1 MKKLYSF
8 HPQIILRTPARPFM
22 LAITAESVDAALAD
36 AAFMEAIYLASPALH
51 TECGKWQRG
60 ELTDARKVERLR
72 GTLTRY
78 YIRFTSRCTPFG
90 LFAGCSVLSWGAT
103 SRLELR
109 PGQHGRHTRIDM
121 HYLCALAQ
129 HLAARPD
136 VQSRLRYWPNT
147 SLYHLG
153 AAIRYIERQYGPTGN
168 CTHQISALDASD
180 TLTQVL
186 ILAASGCTLPEL
198 AAALLSDEANDSTAT
213 ADVAN
218 FLDALIIAQVLVSE
232 LEPTVTGDEFFQ
244 HLLAVL
250 RRLATEEPNSA
261 LLEIVGT
268 LTAVQQA
275 LVLLDAPGT
284 NSAAAYEHISALLT
298 PLGVPVEA
306 SKLFQT
312 DAQHSLVAGPA
323 PEVEPIPDLAASD
336 GPATLATALQ
346 GPLLE
351 ALTVLTYLSPPP
363 ENARL
368 ADFTRRFEARYEGQ
382 EVALLEAL
390 DTESGVPYADYGK
403 NRYSALVH
411 DLVLPEVV
419 PTPRLAPLNA
429 AQQWLRQRLQEARR
443 TGCYCL
449 DLTVAD
455 LRAAGLASST
465 LPLPPSMGVLFR
477 LIGNEQLLIE
487 SAGGSSAAN
496 LLGRFAHAVPG
507 ISALIEE
514 LTAHE
519 QAQNP
524 GVCLAEIGHLPAS
537 RVGNLLQRPHFRAFE
552 IPYLAQSTRPVAQQ
566 LPVQGLTLA
575 ARGGQLVLR
584 ERHTGRRI
592 VPRLST
598 AHNFGGDML
607 PVYQLLCD
615 LQTQG
620 LQSQLGVSWEAS
632 TPEVCFTPRL
642 TCGPVVLMPATWRL
656 DSPDWGPLLAAGPTA
671 RPAVLAA
678 FRVAWQLPR
687 CFTLADGDNELLV
700 DTDNELLVSVWLDAL
715 RTRPSVVLKEFL
727 FDAAASPVRDAAGRP
742 YVAQGLAL
750 LLRHAP
756 CYAPTSAA
764 PPEADANAVPRD
776 FALGSEWLYY
786 KLYCGQLVADRVLLD
801 VLRPLAAE
809 LQAQGLVDTWFFIRY
824 ADPDNHLRVRWHL
837 SAPSQLGEVVRRV
850 GEHLA
855 HISGPHGVWK
865 IQTDTYRRELE
876 RYGHRSIGATEVLFG
891 YQSQALL
898 DYMAVADNEGSLP
911 DLWLWGLRAIDEL
924 LTAFDYSLSHKV
936 TLLAHLQAAFAQEFS
951 VTKLLKQQLDAKYRV
966 QRPAVQQALD
976 HSAAPPAALL
986 AAVQPLR
993 ALATAGQLEVPLD
1006 ELMESYVHMLLNRL
1020 LPADARLHELVLYD
1034 FLHRHYQACQAR
1046 QPTSVL
1052 G

>member
-8 HPQIILRTPARPFM
+8 HPQVLLRTPARPFT
-22 LAITAESVDAALAD
+22 LALTAESVTTVLTD

-78 YIRFTSRCTPFG
+78 YARFTSRCTPFG
-90 LFAGCSVLSWGAT
+90 LFAGCSVLGWGAT

-109 PGQHGRHTRIDM
+109 PNQHGRHTRLDM

-136 VQSRLRYWPNT
+136 VQPHLRYWPNT

-153 AAIRYIERQYGPTGN
+153 SAIRYIERQYDPAGN
-168 CTHQISALDASD
+168 CIHQLSAFDASEA
-180 TLTQVL
+180 LTQVL
-186 ILAASGCTLPEL
+186 ALAASGHTLPEL
-198 AAALLSDEANDSTAT
+198 ATALLGADEANASAA
-213 ADVAN
+213 ADIAD
-218 FLDALIIAQVLVSE
+218 FLDALIAAQVLVSE
-232 LEPTVTGDEFFQ
+232 LEPTVTGDEFFR
-244 HLLAVL
+244 HLLVVL
-250 RRLATEEPNSA
+250 RRLATGAPELA
-261 LLEIVGT
+261 LLAIVGT
-268 LTAVQQA
+268 LTVVEQA
-275 LVLLDAPGT
+275 LAQLDTPGP
-284 NSAAAYEHISALLT
+284 NSAEAYECIGALLT
-298 PLGVPVEA
+298 PLGVPVEPGR
-306 SKLFQT
+306 LFQT
-312 DAQHSLVAGPA
+312 DAQHRLVAGPA
-323 PEVEPIPDLAASD
+323 SEVDPAASA
-336 GPATLATALQ
+336 GPATLAATLQ
-346 GPLLE
+346 DPLLE
-351 ALTVLTYLSPPP
+351 ALTVLAYLSPPP

-368 ADFTRRFEARYEGQ
+368 VDFTRRFEARYEGQ
-382 EVALLEAL
+382 EVPLLEAL

-403 NRYSALVH
+403 SRYSALVH
-411 DLVLPEVV
+411 DLVLPEAAS
-419 PTPRLAPLNA
+419 TPRLSPLNA
-429 AQQWLRQRLQEARR
+429 AQQWLRQQLQAAER
-443 TGCYCL
+443 TDCRCL
-449 DLTVAD
+449 DLREAD
-455 LRAAGLASST
+455 LRAAGLAPSA

-477 LIGNEQLLIE
+477 LIGGEQLLLE
-487 SAGGSSAAN
+487 AAGGSSAVN
-496 LLGRFAHAVPG
+496 LLGRFAHVVPG
-507 ISALIEE
+507 IGALIEE

-524 GVCLAEIGHLPAS
+524 GVCLAEISHLPAS

-552 IPYLAQSTRPVAQQ
+552 IPYLAQSTRPMAQQ
-566 LPVQGLTLA
+566 LPVQGLTLSV
-575 ARGGQLVLR
+575 RGGQLELR

-620 LQSQLGVSWEAS
+620 LQPQLGVSWEAS
-632 TPEVCFTPRL
+632 APEARFTPRL

-656 DSPDWGPLLAAGPTA
+656 ASPDWAPLLAAAPTA
-671 RPAVLAA
+671 RPAALAA
-678 FRVAWQLPR
+678 FRATWQLPR

-700 DTDNELLVSVWLDAL
+700 DADNELLVGVWLDAL

-727 FDAAASPVRDAAGRP
+727 FDAVASPVRDAAGRP

-750 LLRHAP
+750 LLRNVS

-764 PPEADANAVPRD
+764 PTEVDAEVVPRD

-809 LQAQGLVDTWFFIRY
+809 LRAQGLVDTWFFIRY
-824 ADPDNHLRVRWHL
+824 ADPDPHLRVRWHL
-837 SAPSQLGEVVRRV
+837 PVLSQLGEVVRRV
-850 GEHLA
+850 GERLA
-855 HISGPHGVWK
+855 PVSGPHSVWK

-876 RYGHRSIGATEVLFG
+876 RYGHRSIGLTEVLFG

-898 DYMAVADNEGSLP
+898 DYMAVADAEGTLP
-911 DLWLWGLRAIDEL
+911 DLWLWGLGAIDEL
-924 LTAFDYSLSHKV
+924 LTAFDYSLARKG
-936 TLLAHLQAAFAQEFS
+936 TLLAHLQAVFAHEFS
-951 VTKLLKQQLDAKYRV
+951 MTKTLKQQLDTKYRI
-966 QRPAVQQALD
+966 QRPAVQQAL
-976 HSAAPPAALL
+976 ARRAGPPAALL
-986 AAVQPLR
+986 ATVQPLR
-993 ALATAGQLEVPLD
+993 ALATAGQLQVPLD
-1006 ELMESYVHMLLNRL
+1006 ELMASYVHMLLNRL

-1034 FLHRHYQACQAR
+1034 FLHRYYQACQAR
-1046 QPTSVL
+1046 QPTPVL
-1052 G
+1052 S